1 MRHVAALARVSVK
14 TVSRV
19 VNDEPT
25 VDQALAERV
34 RAAIEELGY
43 EPDPIAQSLRRR
55 DGRSRTIAAIMDDLA
70 NPFSATLHRA
80 AVESARTRG
89 VLVLAANSGHDP
101 EQARQA
107 FGAFARR
114 HVDGIILMPSSAEED
129 WLAPEL
135 AKGMNVVTVDRPLE
149 AIDAVVSDNRA
160 AATRATEHLLR
171 RGHRRIA
178 YLGDLRDIYT
188 AEERVAGYL
197 SAMERLE
204 GDLDESLVR
213 QDIRGREQ
221 AEKVAIEMLIG
232 SDPPTALFSSQNL
245 ITLGAVRALHKLRLQ
260 QSVALIGFDDIE
272 FGDLIEPGITVLGQD
287 PSQMGRLA
295 TEQLMARIDG
305 ESSPPHI
312 QVVPARLIPRG
323 SGEIGLVES
332 GQ

>member
-1 MRHVAALARVSVK
+1 MRHVAALAGVSLK

-19 VNDEPT
+19 VNGEPT
-25 VDQALAERV
+25 VDPALAERV

-55 DGRSRTIAAIMDDLA
+55 DGRTRTIAAIVDDLA
-70 NPFSATLHRA
+70 NPFSAALHHA

-89 VLVLAANSGHDP
+89 VLVLAANSGDDP

-114 HVDGIILMPSSAEED
+114 HVDGVILMPSSARED
-129 WLAPEL
+129 WLVPEL
-135 AKGMNVVTVDRPLE
+135 AKGMNVVTVDRPIE
-149 AIDAVVSDNRA
+149 GIDGVVSDNRA

-171 RGHRRIA
+171 RGHGRIG
-178 YLGDLRDIYT
+178 YLGDLRNLYT
-188 AEERVAGYL
+188 AQERVAGYR
-197 SAMERLE
+197 SAMESLE

-221 AEKVAIEMLIG
+221 AEKAAIEMLIG
-232 SDPPTALFSSQNL
+232 PDPPTALFSGQNL
-245 ITLGAVRALHKLRLQ
+245 ITLGAVRALHKLRLE
-260 QSVALIGFDDIE
+260 QSVALVGFDDIE
-272 FGDLIEPGITVLGQD
+272 FGDLIEPGITVLAQD
-287 PSQMGRLA
+287 PSELGRLA
-295 TEQLMARIDG
+295 TEQLLARIEG
-305 ESSPPHI
+305 ETSPPRI

-332 GQ
+332 GR